1 MAGGRPTKYKQS
13 TAKAICLRLM
23 CGESLKSICRRK
35 LYPSHVTVLSWTMRH
50 PQFLNQYV
58 QAREL
63 QQELLYDELFEIAD
77 DSSLDYSESKDGI
90 RLNSEHVTRS
100 RLRIDTR
107 KWVMERMAAK
117 KYGAKQSIDH
127 QSSDGSMTP
136 KAFSKADYDAASQ
149 TLAKDMDGLD

>member
-1 MAGGRPTKYKQS
+1 MAGGRPTKYKPS

-35 LYPSHVTVLSWTMRH
+35 LYPSHVTVLAWTIKY
-50 PQFLNQYV
+50 PEFLNQYT

-77 DSSLDYSESKDGI
+77 DSSNDMVDIDGGKKVDH
-90 RLNSEHVTRS
+90 EHINRS

-117 KYGAKQSIDH
+117 KYGSKKAIDH
-127 QSSDGSMTP
+127 TSSDGTMSP
-136 KAFSKADYDAASQ
+136 RK
-149 TLAKDMDGLD
+149 TLDDFYATDTES